1 MALVQRRGR
10 PTNNRLAIF
19 RTERAVTGSSTFGTL
34 ILDCV
39 QITTVAECG
48 V

>member
-10 PTNNRLAIF
+10 QTNNRLA
-19 RTERAVTGSSTFGTL
+19 AFGTL